1 MATYITIADVDDL
14 LGSDW
19 STDPAPGQN
28 AGLAVIMANTWLT
41 AQLGGQYSTPPVP
54 DAIQLA
60 GAEIAREAIHGRL
73 YTAKARTTTETEAS
87 AAPGTYVKKKFA
99 TEAGSE
105 AQTAGMVFALAL
117 LAPWLGPRSGVGRAV
132 IERV

>member
-1 MATYITIADVDDL
+1 MTTYITIADVDAA
-14 LGSDW
+14 LGSTWKD
-19 STDPAPGQN
+19 DPAPGMTPE
-28 AGLAVIMANTWLT
+28 LAVLQANTWLT

-54 DAIQLA
+54 EPIKLA
-60 GAEIAREAIHGRL
+60 GAEIAREAINGRL

-87 AAPGTYVKKKFA
+87 AAPGTYVKKKF
-99 TEAGSE
+99 EAGSE